1 MAAPLRLVLLGQ
13 PVSHS
18 LSPVFQNAALHAA
31 GLEVRY
37 DAVDVAPADLAATLH
52 ALVHEGAA
60 GNVTVPHK
68 ERVASLCDHLT
79 PLATRVGAVNTWW
92 SVDGALHGDNT
103 DVAGFDDAVL
113 SLLGKVP
120 VGARVAVLGAGGA
133 ARAAVAAVR
142 EWPGADLAIWSRT
155 LERAAPLMALGPI
168 GATRVEEFMAHALL
182 GADLVVNATP
192 IGLRDD
198 GVPVNP
204 GLLRRGAAVL
214 DMVYRR
220 DGATPFVRLARAAGH
235 PADDGLRMLVA
246 QGARAWARWFD
257 IAPDRDVMW
266 RAAAA
271 ASGRG

>member
-1 MAAPLRLVLLGQ
+1 MRAPVRLVLLGQ

-18 LSPVFQNAALHAA
+18 LSPVFQNAALEAA
-31 GLEVRY
+31 GLPARY
-37 DAVDVAPADLAATLH
+37 EALDVSPSELAATLRTL
-52 ALVHEGAA
+52 ANEGAA

-68 ERVASLCDHLT
+68 EQAAALCEHLT
-79 PLATRVGAVNTWW
+79 PLAARVSAVNTWW

-113 SLLGKVP
+113 SLVGRIP

-155 LERAAPLMALGPI
+155 LDRAASLVALGPV
-168 GATRVEEFMAHALL
+168 GATRAEEFMAHALL

-204 GLLRRGAAVL
+204 GVLRRGAAVL

-220 DGATPFVRLARAAGH
+220 DGATPFVQLARADGH
-235 PADDGLRMLVA
+235 PATDGLPMLIA
-246 QGARAWARWFD
+246 QGAHAWARWFD
-257 IAPDRDVMW
+257 VAPDREVMW
-266 RAAAA
+266 RAVRDA
-271 ASGRG
+271 GRG